1 MKGVL
6 AWFAENRV
14 AANLLMGSIAVI
26 GLLAVPYA
34 MVEVFPEA
42 SADRVTV
49 AVAYP
54 GAAPE
59 EVEASICVRIEEAI
73 WDVDGIEEITSTS
86 AEGGGTVTVEVRTDA
101 NTRDVLDD
109 VKARVDAIDTFPEE
123 AERPVVQELILRR
136 PVVDVALY
144 GPSDEAS
151 LKHLAERVRDELAA
165 LEHISQVEV
174 VGTRP
179 YEIAIELREDDLR
192 QNGLSIDEVVAAVRE
207 SSLDLPAGALQ
218 TRSGEILLR
227 TVSQAYTGA
236 EYAEILLRTR
246 PDGSRVLLGDV
257 ANVVDGFAETDQSS
271 RFDGQPS
278 AQVRVYRVGRQNALE
293 VAEAVRTWVQGA
305 RARLPEGIQVTTW
318 RDESVILAGRLE
330 LMVRNGLG
338 GLALVFV
345 VLALFLRFRLA
356 FWVSLGIPVSFLG
369 GLAVMHQAGGSIN
382 LISLFALILVLGIVV
397 DDAIVVGE
405 SVHREQEEGEPG
417 LVGAVRG
424 VRDVARPVVF
434 AVLTTVAAFLPMAF
448 LEGFVGRIWAIIPL
462 VVVPVLLFSLVESLL
477 ILPAHLAHTPA
488 WMERSVRHFPFSWW
502 RRFQDV
508 FAKGLVGFARH
519 VYRPFLELCL
529 RWRYATLA
537 AAVTALLLTVGLVA
551 GGRIRFV
558 FQPAVEA
565 DNVVAQLELPLG
577 TPLERTSEVVARVEA
592 AVEILRAEI
601 DAMDPP
607 DEEGSKL
614 RHVFTS
620 LGSQPFLADQ
630 QRNASLLA
638 SNSGGAHLAEVN
650 LELAPSERRNFA
662 SSWVAGRWRE
672 LVGDIPGAVAFDVN
686 SDLISAGKAVH
697 VRLASSSL
705 DELLTASDRVR
716 AELAALPGT
725 QSIQTSW
732 RVGKQELR
740 LELLPEGEAAGLRQR
755 DLALAVRGAFYGA
768 EAQRIQ
774 RGRDEIK
781 VMVRY
786 PRDDRASLDAL
797 DNLRVRTPD
806 GRELPFTAVA
816 RAELGRGFA
825 SIQRAS
831 RSRTVDVTAE
841 LDPEAAEAAGIGP
854 TDLRVALSER
864 VLPALAADLPG
875 LSFSFE
881 GEQQEQSRTL
891 EQLAIL
897 YLLALFGIYALM
909 AVPFRSYVQ
918 PLIVMLAV
926 PFGAVGAILGHA
938 LLGYDFSIVSLL
950 GLVALSGVVVN
961 DSLVLVDYVN
971 RHRDRGLG
979 ALEAA
984 AEAGQLRFRPILLT
998 SLTTFAGLTPLMLER
1013 SLQAQFMIPMAI
1025 SLAFGVMFA
1034 TAISLVLVPAAYGV
1048 LADLGRAGKWLL
1060 GAAPEPQTAQQ
1071 A

>member
-6 AWFAENRV
+6 AWFANNRV

-26 GLLAVPYA
+26 GLVALPSA

-73 WDVDGIEEITSTS
+73 WDVDGIEEITSIS
-86 AEGGGTVTVEVRTDA
+86 GEGGGTVTVEVRTDA
-101 NTRDVLDD
+101 STRDVLDD
-109 VKARVDAIDTFPEE
+109 VKARVDAIDAFPEE

-144 GPSDEAS
+144 GPADEVS

-165 LEHISQVEV
+165 LEQISQVEV

-179 YEIAIELREDDLR
+179 YEIAIELREEDLR
-192 QNGLSIDEVVAAVRE
+192 RNGLSIEEVVAAVRD

-236 EYAEILLRTR
+236 DFGKLLLRTR
-246 PDGSRVLLGDV
+246 PDGSRVLLEDV
-257 ANVVDGFAETDQSS
+257 AQVVDGFAETDQSS
-271 RFDGQPS
+271 RFDGHPS

-293 VAEAVRTWVQGA
+293 VAGAVRTWVAGA

-338 GLALVFV
+338 GLALVFI

-369 GLAVMHQAGGSIN
+369 GLAVMHHLGGSIN

-417 LVGAVRG
+417 LAGAVRG
-424 VRDVARPVVF
+424 VYDVARPVVF

-462 VVVPVLLFSLVESLL
+462 VVVPVLVFSLIESLL
-477 ILPAHLAHTPA
+477 ILPAHLAHTPT
-488 WMERSVRHFPFSWW
+488 WMERAVRIFPFSFW

-508 FAKGLVGFARH
+508 FAKGLVGFARR
-519 VYRPFLELCL
+519 VYRPFLEFCL

-537 AAVTALLLTVGLVA
+537 MAVTTLLLTVGLVA
-551 GGRIRFV
+551 GGRVRFV

-592 AVEILRAEI
+592 AVETLRAEI
-601 DAMDPP
+601 DALDPP

-620 LGSQPFLADQ
+620 LGSQPFRVDQ
-630 QRNASLLA
+630 QRNASFLA
-638 SNSGGAHLAEVN
+638 LDNGGAHLAEVN
-650 LELAPSERRNFA
+650 LELAPSERRDFA
-662 SSWVAGRWRE
+662 SSWVATRWRE

-697 VRLASSSL
+697 VRLASNSL
-705 DELLTASDRVR
+705 DELLSASDRVR

-725 QSIQTSW
+725 RAIQTSW

-740 LELLPEGEAAGLRQR
+740 LELLPEGEAAGLRTI
-755 DLALAVRGAFYGA
+755 DLARAVRAAFYGA

-774 RGRDEIK
+774 RGRDEVK

-786 PRDDRASLDAL
+786 PRDERASLDAL

-841 LDPEAAEAAGIGP
+841 LDPEAAETAGIGP
-854 TDLRVALSER
+854 TDLRVALADR

-875 LSFSFE
+875 LSYSFE
-881 GEQQEQSRTL
+881 GEQQEQARTL
-891 EQLAIL
+891 SQLATL

-926 PFGAVGAILGHA
+926 PFGAIGAILGHA
-938 LLGYDFSIVSLL
+938 LMGYDFSIVSLL

-971 RHRDRGLG
+971 RHRGQGLS

-998 SLTTFAGLTPLMLER
+998 SLTTFVGLTPLMLEK

-1025 SLAFGVMFA
+1025 SLAFGVLFA
-1034 TAISLVLVPAAYGV
+1034 TVISLVLVPAAYGV
-1048 LADLGRAGKWLL
+1048 LADLGRAGNWLL
-1060 GAAPEPQTAQQ
+1060 GAAPRAETARQS
-1071 A
+1071 